1 MASLCAARHQ
11 YRPVVAKKGRLTV
24 PRTDSTRL
32 AEVVAQATTAA
43 ADGRTVDD
51 LVNNAEINKEYEIT
65 ASLERLMT
73 GFHRWNLKAA
83 YKEVQQFPHGLP
95 TSRNEVPDASLSD
108 PAHDSSFSPPLRGS
122 IPIGPCSGHRPN
134 SSSPMDGCVR
144 IVQTRRHLSSPTT

>member
-11 YRPVVAKKGRLTV
+11 YRPVVANKGRLTV
-24 PRTDSTRL
+24 PRIDSTRL
-32 AEVVAQATTAA
+32 GEVVAQATTAA

-83 YKEVQQFPHGLP
+83 YKEVQQ
-95 TSRNEVPDASLSD
+95 S
-108 PAHDSSFSPPLRGS
+108 S
-122 IPIGPCSGHRPN
+122 IP
-134 SSSPMDGCVR
+134 D
-144 IVQTRRHLSSPTT
+144 